1 MLWIGV
7 HLPALSLESFVATLA
22 PEPLA
27 EDQVVDDLDDVDL
40 VGPVALIERHRIV
53 AVNAAARDG
62 GVQVGQK
69 RATAL
74 ALAPHTRLG
83 EADPA
88 RDEAALMAVAHVLM
102 GFTPAVSLGGDHVVL
117 AEVQASLRYFGGLP
131 RLLQRLRAELAPLGH
146 ALRIACAPTAQ
157 GAQWMALV
165 SCPGNTWP
173 EDGSKQGERKAREA
187 HDPGGLAGLAQRRD
201 RPVSGRPEGVRPTR
215 FEKGMRSAPSA
226 RATDGSNPQATY
238 FRDTTLTRDEIEATL
253 ANSKTDWRARV
264 GAVPVT
270 RMAAAAP
277 HLGAL
282 ETLGLATAADLWK
295 QPRAG
300 LTRRFGGELLADI
313 DRALGE
319 RPDPRPFLQPAP
331 TFDSRLELFM
341 RADDSAAL
349 LTGAAVLLNRLTAWA
364 CAHHGLVGGFELRL
378 HHESRRKMRDD
389 PASRSTVLQI
399 GLGEPVAD
407 TAHLH
412 SLLRERLQRLPL
424 AASVIELSL
433 HCHSITPGAPPN
445 TELFPSAASVGEG
458 WQRLLERFEARLGA
472 HNIQRLQPVAD
483 HRPEHATAV
492 CQGGDALPA
501 RASAAGVPLNLAA
514 PAGPTSTAS
523 GDPAHW
529 PRLKRPVWL
538 LREPQPLRDEGGT
551 PLLSGKPLWLVAG
564 PERIESGWWDGGYAA
579 RDYFVAQDNEGA
591 LLWVYR
597 FRRAPE
603 VGEVGWFLQ
612 GRFG

>member
-1 MLWIGV
+1 VLWIGV

-22 PEPLA
+22 PELPPEA
-27 EDQVVDDLDDVDL
+27 PAVDDLDGVDL

-53 AVNAAARDG
+53 AANAAARDC

-74 ALAPHTRLG
+74 ALAPHARLG

-102 GFTPAVSLGGDHVVL
+102 GFTPAVSLAGDHVVL

-165 SCPGNTWP
+165 
-173 EDGSKQGERKAREA
+173 
-187 HDPGGLAGLAQRRD
+187 
-201 RPVSGRPEGVRPTR
+201 
-215 FEKGMRSAPSA
+215 
-226 RATDGSNPQATY
+226 
-238 FRDTTLTRDEIEATL
+238 RDEIETTL
-253 ANSKTDWRARV
+253 TNSKTDWRARV
-264 GAVPVT
+264 GAMPVA

-277 HLGAL
+277 HLAAL
-282 ETLGLATAADLWK
+282 ETLGLVTAADLWR

-319 RPDPRPFLQPAP
+319 RPDPRTALQPAP

-433 HCHSITPGAPPN
+433 HCDSITPGAPPN

-483 HRPEHATAV
+483 HRPELATAV

-501 RASAAGVPLNLAA
+501 RARAPGAPLNLAT
-514 PAGPTSTAS
+514 PAGPAATAS

-579 RDYFVAQDNEGA
+579 RDYFIAQDNEGA

>member
-22 PEPLA
+22 PESPPDEQL
-27 EDQVVDDLDDVDL
+27 VDKLDEIDP

-53 AVNAAARDG
+53 AVNAAAHDC
-62 GVQVGQK
+62 GVRVGQK

-83 EADPA
+83 EADPT
-88 RDEAALMAVAHVLM
+88 RDAAALMAVAHVLM
-102 GFTPAVSLGGDHVVL
+102 GFTPAVSLAGDHVVL

-131 RLLQRLRAELAPLGH
+131 RLLEGLRARLAPLGH
-146 ALRIACAPTAQ
+146 ALRLACAPTAQ

-165 SCPGNTWP
+165 
-173 EDGSKQGERKAREA
+173 
-187 HDPGGLAGLAQRRD
+187 GGA
-201 RPVSGRPEGVRPTR
+201 
-215 FEKGMRSAPSA
+215 APSA
-226 RATDGSNPQATY
+226 LPASPA
-238 FRDTTLTRDEIEATL
+238 
-253 ANSKTDWRARV
+253 DWRARV
-264 GAVPVT
+264 GTVPVT

-277 HLGAL
+277 HVAAL
-282 ETLGLATAADLWK
+282 EALGLGTAADLWK

-319 RPDPRPFLQPAP
+319 RADPRTALRPAP
-331 TFDSRLELFM
+331 SFDSRLELFM

-364 CAHHGLVGGFELRL
+364 TAHHGLVAGFELRL
-378 HHESRRKMRDD
+378 HHESRRKMLED
-389 PASRSTVLQI
+389 PASRTTVLAI

-433 HCHSITPGAPPN
+433 HCRSITPGAPPN
-445 TELFPSAASVGEG
+445 AELFPSAASVGEG

-483 HRPEHATAV
+483 HRPELATTV
-492 CQGGDALPA
+492 RQGGEGAPT
-501 RASAAGVPLNLAA
+501 RAHAGTPLNLAA
-514 PAGPTSTAS
+514 PAGPAATAS

-538 LREPQPLRDEGGT
+538 LREPQPLRDDGGT
-551 PLLSGKPLWLVAG
+551 PLLAGKPLWLVAG
-564 PERIESGWWDGGYAA
+564 PERIEAGWWDGGYAA
-579 RDYFVAQDNEGA
+579 RDYFIAQDNEGA

-603 VGEVGWFLQ
+603 LGEVGWYLQ

>member
-22 PEPLA
+22 PEPPPEEQL
-27 EDQVVDDLDDVDL
+27 VDDLDEIDP

-53 AVNAAARDG
+53 AVNAAAHADG
-62 GVQVGQK
+62 VRVGQK

-74 ALAPHTRLG
+74 ELAPHTRLG

-88 RDEAALMAVAHVLM
+88 RDAAALRAVAHVLM
-102 GFTPAVSLGGDHVVL
+102 GFTPAVSLAGDHVVV
-117 AEVQASLRYFGGLP
+117 AEVQASLRYFGGLA
-131 RLLQRLRAELAPLGH
+131 RLLEGLRARLAPLGH
-146 ALRIACAPTAQ
+146 ALRLACAPTAQ
-157 GAQWMALV
+157 GAQWMA
-165 SCPGNTWP
+165 
-173 EDGSKQGERKAREA
+173 QA
-187 HDPGGLAGLAQRRD
+187 GGPAA
-201 RPVSGRPEGVRPTR
+201 T
-215 FEKGMRSAPSA
+215 APPASPA
-226 RATDGSNPQATY
+226 
-238 FRDTTLTRDEIEATL
+238 
-253 ANSKTDWRARV
+253 DWCARV
-264 GAVPVT
+264 GAVPVG

-277 HLGAL
+277 HLAAL
-282 ETLGLATAADLWK
+282 EALGLATAADLWK

-300 LTRRFGGELLADI
+300 LARRFGGELLADI

-319 RPDPRPFLQPAP
+319 LADPRVALQPAP

-349 LTGAAVLLNRLTAWA
+349 LAGAAVLLNRLTAWA
-364 CAHHGLVGGFELRL
+364 TAHRGLVAGFELRL
-378 HHESRRKMRDD
+378 HHESRRKMLED
-389 PASRSTVLQI
+389 PAARTTVLAI

-412 SLLRERLQRLPL
+412 ALLRERLQRLPL
-424 AASVIELSL
+424 AASVIELGL
-433 HCHSITPGAPPN
+433 HCHAITPGAPPN
-445 TELFPSAASVGEG
+445 AELFPSAASVGEG
-458 WQRLLERFEARLGA
+458 WQRLLERLEARLGA

-483 HRPEHATAV
+483 HRPELATAV
-492 CQGGDALPA
+492 CQGGAGGPA
-501 RASAAGVPLNLAA
+501 RGAGAPLNLAT
-514 PAGPTSTAS
+514 PAGAAATAS

-551 PLLSGKPLWLVAG
+551 PLLSGQPLWLVAG
-564 PERIESGWWDGGYAA
+564 PERIEAGWWDGGYAA
-579 RDYFVAQDNEGA
+579 RDYFIAQDPAGA
-591 LLWVYR
+591 LLWIYR

-603 VGEVGWFLQ
+603 VGEVGWYLQ

>member
-7 HLPALSLESFVATLA
+7 HLPALSLESFIATLA
-22 PEPLA
+22 PELPA
-27 EDQVVDDLDDVDL
+27 DERCVDDLDEIDI
-40 VGPVALIERHRIV
+40 VGPVALLERHRIV
-53 AVNAAARDG
+53 AANVAAQEA
-62 GVQVGQK
+62 GVRVGQK

-88 RDEAALMAVAHVLM
+88 RDAAALMAVAHVLM
-102 GFTPAVSLGGDHVVL
+102 GFTPAVSFGGDHVVL

-146 ALRIACAPTAQ
+146 ALRLACAPTAQ
-157 GAQWMALV
+157 GAQWMAVL
-165 SCPGNTWP
+165 G
-173 EDGSKQGERKAREA
+173 DEA
-187 HDPGGLAGLAQRRD
+187 EPR
-201 RPVSGRPEGVRPTR
+201 
-215 FEKGMRSAPSA
+215 
-226 RATDGSNPQATY
+226 
-238 FRDTTLTRDEIEATL
+238 L
-253 ANSKTDWRARV
+253 ANTRAQWRARV
-264 GAVPVT
+264 GAVPVA

-277 HLGAL
+277 HLAAL
-282 ETLGLATAADLWK
+282 ESLGLATAAHLWK

-300 LTRRFGGELLADI
+300 LTRRFGAELLADI

-319 RPDPRPFLQPAP
+319 RPDPRPALQPAP

-349 LTGAAVLLNRLTAWA
+349 LAGAAVLLNRLTAWA
-364 CAHHGLVGGFELRL
+364 LAHHGLVGGFELRL
-378 HHESRRKMRDD
+378 HHESRLKMRDD
-389 PASRSTVLQI
+389 PASRTTVLPI
-399 GLGEPVAD
+399 GLGEPVSD

-412 SLLRERLQRLPL
+412 ALLRERLQRLPL

-445 TELFPSAASVGEG
+445 AELFPSAASVGEG

-483 HRPEHATAV
+483 HRPELATAV
-492 CQGGDALPA
+492 CPGGDA
-501 RASAAGVPLNLAA
+501 ASARTRARGAPLNLATPPG
-514 PAGPTSTAS
+514 PAVTAS
-523 GDPAHW
+523 GDPSHW

-538 LREPQPLRDEGGT
+538 LREPQPLRDDGGT
-551 PLLSGKPLWLVAG
+551 PLLSGRPLWLVAG
-564 PERIESGWWDGGYAA
+564 PERIEAGWWDGGYSA
-579 RDYFVAQDNEGA
+579 RDYFIAQDHEGA

-597 FRRAPE
+597 FRHAPE
-603 VGEVGWFLQ
+603 VAQAGWYLQ

>member
-1 MLWIGV
+1 MLWIGI
-7 HLPALSLESFVATLA
+7 HLPALSLESFIATLA
-22 PEPLA
+22 PEPPP
-27 EDQVVDDLDDVDL
+27 EQQVVDGLDEVDAL
-40 VGPVALIERHRIV
+40 GPVALIEHHRIV
-53 AVNAAARDG
+53 AANAAARDC
-62 GVQVGQK
+62 GVRPGQK

-74 ALAPHTRLG
+74 ALAPHARLG

-102 GFTPAVSLGGDHVVL
+102 GFTPAVSLAYDHVVL

-146 ALRIACAPTAQ
+146 ALRVACAPTAQ

-165 SCPGNTWP
+165 SDDAEAICTGN
-173 EDGSKQGERKAREA
+173 
-187 HDPGGLAGLAQRRD
+187 
-201 RPVSGRPEGVRPTR
+201 
-215 FEKGMRSAPSA
+215 
-226 RATDGSNPQATY
+226 
-238 FRDTTLTRDEIEATL
+238 
-253 ANSKTDWRARV
+253 KTGWRARV
-264 GAVPVT
+264 GAVPVA

-277 HLGAL
+277 HLPAL
-282 ETLGLATAADLWK
+282 EALGLATAADLWK

-300 LTRRFGGELLADI
+300 LTRRFGAGLLADI
-313 DRALGE
+313 DRALGDQ
-319 RPDPRPFLQPAP
+319 PDPRTALQPTP

-364 CAHHGLVGGFELRL
+364 TAHHGLVGGFELRL
-378 HHESRRKMRDD
+378 HHESRRKMLDD
-389 PASRSTVLQI
+389 PASRSTLLEI

-433 HCHSITPGAPPN
+433 HCGAITPGAPPN

-458 WQRLLERFEARLGA
+458 WHRLLERFEARLGA

-483 HRPEHATAV
+483 HRPELATAV
-492 CQGGDALPA
+492 CQGGDAPA
-501 RASAAGVPLNLAA
+501 RARAPGTPLNLAV
-514 PAGPTSTAS
+514 PAGPASTTS
-523 GDPAHW
+523 GDPSHW

-538 LREPQPLRDEGGT
+538 LREPQPLRDESGT

-564 PERIESGWWDGGYAA
+564 PERIEAGWWDGGYAA
-579 RDYFVAQDNEGA
+579 RDYFIAQDNEGA

-603 VGEVGWFLQ
+603 VGEVGWYLQ
-612 GRFG
+612 GKFG

>member
-7 HLPALSLESFVATLA
+7 HLPALSLESFIATLA
-22 PEPLA
+22 PEPL
-27 EDQVVDDLDDVDL
+27 EQGRIGDDLDEIDL

-53 AVNAAARDG
+53 AANAVAREC
-62 GVQVGQK
+62 GVRPGQK

-102 GFTPAVSLGGDHVVL
+102 GFTPAVSSACDHVVL

-131 RLLQRLRAELAPLGH
+131 QLLKRLRAGLAPLGH

-157 GAQWMALV
+157 GAQW
-165 SCPGNTWP
+165 
-173 EDGSKQGERKAREA
+173 
-187 HDPGGLAGLAQRRD
+187 LAMG
-201 RPVSGRPEGVRPTR
+201 
-215 FEKGMRSAPSA
+215 
-226 RATDGSNPQATY
+226 
-238 FRDTTLTRDEIEATL
+238 RDEAVPALPDTR
-253 ANSKTDWRARV
+253 ADWRARI
-264 GAVPVT
+264 GAVPVA

-277 HLGAL
+277 HLAAL
-282 ETLGLATAADLWK
+282 EALGLASAADLWK

-313 DRALGE
+313 DRALGDLA
-319 RPDPRPFLQPAP
+319 DPRTALQPAP

-364 CAHHGLVGGFELRL
+364 TAHHGLVAGFELRL
-378 HHESRRKMRDD
+378 HHESCRKMLED
-389 PASRSTVLQI
+389 PSSRTTPLVI
-399 GLGEPVAD
+399 GLGEPVSD

-433 HCHSITPGAPPN
+433 HCHAITPGAPPN
-445 TELFPSAASVGEG
+445 AELFPSAASVGEG
-458 WQRLLERFEARLGA
+458 WHRLLERFEARLGA

-483 HRPEHATAV
+483 HRPELATAV
-492 CQGGDALPA
+492 CQGGAASPA
-501 RASAAGVPLNLAA
+501 RAREGTPLNLAA
-514 PAGPTSTAS
+514 PAGPAAATS

-538 LREPQPLRDEGGT
+538 LREPQPLRDSGGT

-564 PERIESGWWDGGYAA
+564 PERIEAGWWDDGYAA
-579 RDYFVAQDNEGA
+579 RDYFIAQDHAGA

-597 FRRAPE
+597 FRHAPE
-603 VGEVGWFLQ
+603 VGQEGWYLH

>member
-1 MLWIGV
+1 M
-7 HLPALSLESFVATLA
+7 SLESFVATLA
-22 PEPLA
+22 PEPRP
-27 EDQVVDDLDDVDL
+27 EQQVVDDLDEADAI
-40 VGPVALIERHRIV
+40 GPVALIEHHRIV
-53 AVNAAARDG
+53 AANAAARDC
-62 GVQVGQK
+62 GVRPGQK

-74 ALAPHTRLG
+74 ALAPHARLG

-102 GFTPAVSLGGDHVVL
+102 GFTPVVSFGGDHVVL
-117 AEVQASLRYFGGLP
+117 AEVQASLRYFGGLT

-146 ALRIACAPTAQ
+146 ALRVACAPTAQ

-165 SCPGNTWP
+165 GDDAEAICTSN
-173 EDGSKQGERKAREA
+173 KA
-187 HDPGGLAGLAQRRD
+187 G
-201 RPVSGRPEGVRPTR
+201 
-215 FEKGMRSAPSA
+215 
-226 RATDGSNPQATY
+226 
-238 FRDTTLTRDEIEATL
+238 
-253 ANSKTDWRARV
+253 WRARV
-264 GAVPVT
+264 GAMPVA

-277 HLGAL
+277 HLAAL

-313 DRALGE
+313 DRALGDQ
-319 RPDPRPFLQPAP
+319 PDPRPLLQPAS

-364 CAHHGLVGGFELRL
+364 TAHHGLVGGFELRL
-378 HHESRRKMRDD
+378 HHESRRKMLDD
-389 PASRSTVLQI
+389 PASRSTLLEI

-433 HCHSITPGAPPN
+433 HCGAITPGAPPN

-458 WQRLLERFEARLGA
+458 WHRLLERFEARLGA

-483 HRPEHATAV
+483 HRPELATAV
-492 CQGGDALPA
+492 CQGGDASPA
-501 RASAAGVPLNLAA
+501 RARAPGTPLNLAA
-514 PAGPTSTAS
+514 PDGPSSTPS
-523 GDPAHW
+523 GDPSHW

-551 PLLSGKPLWLVAG
+551 PLLLEQALRARRRPGTHRGRLVG
-564 PERIESGWWDGGYAA
+564 RRLKVRR
-579 RDYFVAQDNEGA
+579 RDYFHRAGQRIRA

-597 FRRAPE
+597 YPGARRRC
-603 VGEVGWFLQ
+603 GEVGWHLQ
-612 GRFG
+612 GKFG

>member
-1 MLWIGV
+1 MLWIGI
-7 HLPALSLESFVATLA
+7 HLPALSLESFIATLA
-22 PEPLA
+22 PGPSA
-27 EDQVVDDLDDVDL
+27 DGQAVDDLDEIDL

-53 AVNAAARDG
+53 AANAAASDC
-62 GVQVGQK
+62 GVRPGQK

-88 RDEAALMAVAHVLM
+88 RDAAALMAVAHVAM
-102 GFTPAVSLGGDHVVL
+102 GFTPAVSFGGDHVVL
-117 AEVQASLRYFGGLP
+117 AEVQASLRYFGGLAQ
-131 RLLQRLRAELAPLGH
+131 LLERLRAELAPLGH
-146 ALRIACAPTAQ
+146 ALRLACAPTAQ
-157 GAQWMALV
+157 GAQWMAV
-165 SCPGNTWP
+165 GADDAASTPANT
-173 EDGSKQGERKAREA
+173 
-187 HDPGGLAGLAQRRD
+187 
-201 RPVSGRPEGVRPTR
+201 
-215 FEKGMRSAPSA
+215 
-226 RATDGSNPQATY
+226 RA
-238 FRDTTLTRDEIEATL
+238 
-253 ANSKTDWRARV
+253 DWRARV
-264 GAVPVT
+264 GAVPVA

-277 HLGAL
+277 HLAAL
-282 ETLGLATAADLWK
+282 EALGLATAADLWK

-300 LTRRFGGELLADI
+300 LTRRFGGDLLADI

-319 RPDPRPFLQPAP
+319 LADPRTALQPAP
-331 TFDSRLELFM
+331 VFDSRLELFM

-364 CAHHGLVGGFELRL
+364 AAHRGLVAGFELRL
-378 HHESRRKMRDD
+378 HHESRRKMLDD
-389 PASRSTVLQI
+389 PASRTTVLEI
-399 GLGEPVAD
+399 GLGEPVSD

-433 HCHSITPGAPPN
+433 HCHSIAPGAPPN
-445 TELFPSAASVGEG
+445 RELFPSAASVGEG

-483 HRPEHATAV
+483 HRPELATAV
-492 CQGGDALPA
+492 CQGGETALSRP
-501 RASAAGVPLNLAA
+501 RAAGTALILAA
-514 PAGPTSTAS
+514 PAGPTASAS

-529 PRLKRPVWL
+529 PRIKRPVWL
-538 LREPQPLRDEGGT
+538 LREPQPLRDEAGT
-551 PLLSGKPLWLVAG
+551 PLLSGRPLWLVAG
-564 PERIESGWWDGGYAA
+564 PERIEAGWWDGGYAA
-579 RDYFVAQDNEGA
+579 RDYFIAQDHSGA

-603 VGEVGWFLQ
+603 VGEVGWYLQ

>member
-22 PEPLA
+22 PELPPEA
-27 EDQVVDDLDDVDL
+27 PAADDLDGVDL

-53 AVNAAARDG
+53 AANAAARDC

-74 ALAPHTRLG
+74 ALAPHARLG

-102 GFTPAVSLGGDHVVL
+102 GFTPAVSLAGDHVVL

-165 SCPGNTWP
+165 
-173 EDGSKQGERKAREA
+173 
-187 HDPGGLAGLAQRRD
+187 
-201 RPVSGRPEGVRPTR
+201 
-215 FEKGMRSAPSA
+215 
-226 RATDGSNPQATY
+226 
-238 FRDTTLTRDEIEATL
+238 RDEIETTL
-253 ANSKTDWRARV
+253 TNSKTDWRARV
-264 GAVPVT
+264 GAMPVA

-277 HLGAL
+277 HLAAL

-300 LTRRFGGELLADI
+300 LTRRFGSELLADI

-319 RPDPRPFLQPAP
+319 RPDPRTALQPAP

-433 HCHSITPGAPPN
+433 HCHAITPGAPPN
-445 TELFPSAASVGEG
+445 IELFPSAANAGEG

-483 HRPEHATAV
+483 HRPELATAV

-501 RASAAGVPLNLAA
+501 RTRTQGAPLNLAL
-514 PAGPTSTAS
+514 PAGPAATAS

-529 PRLKRPVWL
+529 PRLRRPVWL
-538 LREPQPLRDEGGT
+538 LREPQPLRHEGGT
-551 PLLSGKPLWLVAG
+551 PLLAGKPLWLVAG

-579 RDYFVAQDNEGA
+579 RDYFVAQDDQGA

-603 VGEVGWFLQ
+603 VDEAGWFLQ

>member
-1 MLWIGV
+1 MLWIGI

-22 PEPLA
+22 PELPA
-27 EDQVVDDLDDVDL
+27 DAQVVDHLDEADP

-53 AVNAAARDG
+53 AVNAAARDC
-62 GVQVGQK
+62 GVRPGQK

-88 RDEAALMAVAHVLM
+88 RDAAALLAVAHVAM
-102 GFTPAVSLGGDHVVL
+102 GFTPAVSFGGDHVVL

-131 RLLQRLRAELAPLGH
+131 RLLQRLRAGLAPLGH

-157 GAQWMALV
+157 GAQWMAV
-165 SCPGNTWP
+165 
-173 EDGSKQGERKAREA
+173 
-187 HDPGGLAGLAQRRD
+187 GGDDA
-201 RPVSGRPEGVRPTR
+201 E
-215 FEKGMRSAPSA
+215 SA
-226 RATDGSNPQATY
+226 RA
-238 FRDTTLTRDEIEATL
+238 
-253 ANSKTDWRARV
+253 NSKADWRARV

-277 HLGAL
+277 HLAAL
-282 ETLGLATAADLWK
+282 EALGLSRAADLWK

-300 LTRRFGGELLADI
+300 LTRRFGGALLADI

-319 RPDPRPFLQPAP
+319 LADPRTSLQPTP

-364 CAHHGLVGGFELRL
+364 MAHRGLVAGFELRL
-378 HHESRRKMRDD
+378 HHESRRKMLED
-389 PASRSTVLQI
+389 PASRSTTLEI
-399 GLGEPVAD
+399 GLGEPVSD

-433 HCHSITPGAPPN
+433 HCHAITPGAPPN
-445 TELFPSAASVGEG
+445 AELFPSAASVGEG
-458 WQRLLERFEARLGA
+458 WHRLLERFEARLGA
-472 HNIQRLQPVAD
+472 HNIQRLQPLAD
-483 HRPEHATAV
+483 HRPELATRVGSGLA
-492 CQGGDALPA
+492 QATRDSTRGDVA
-501 RASAAGVPLNLAA
+501 RARPDPSRGLPLNLPT
-514 PAGPTSTAS
+514 PAGPAATAS

-538 LREPQPLRDEGGT
+538 LREPQPLREEGGT
-551 PLLSGKPLWLVAG
+551 PLLSGRPLWLVAG
-564 PERIESGWWDGGYAA
+564 PERIEAGWWDGGYAA
-579 RDYFVAQDNEGA
+579 RDYFIAQDNAGA

-603 VGEVGWFLQ
+603 LGEVGWYLQ

>member
-1 MLWIGV
+1 MLWIGI

-22 PEPLA
+22 PELPA
-27 EDQVVDDLDDVDL
+27 EEQADDDLEDL
-40 VGPVALIERHRIV
+40 EEPDRVGPVALIERHRIV
-53 AVNAAARDG
+53 AANAAAREC
-62 GVQVGQK
+62 GVRPGQK

-88 RDEAALMAVAHVLM
+88 RDAAALMAVAHVAM
-102 GFTPAVSLGGDHVVL
+102 GFTPAVSCGGDHVVL

-146 ALRIACAPTAQ
+146 ALRLACAPTAQ
-157 GAQWMALV
+157 GAQWMAV
-165 SCPGNTWP
+165 
-173 EDGSKQGERKAREA
+173 
-187 HDPGGLAGLAQRRD
+187 GGDDTASVPPHAQ
-201 RPVSGRPEGVRPTR
+201 V
-215 FEKGMRSAPSA
+215 
-226 RATDGSNPQATY
+226 
-238 FRDTTLTRDEIEATL
+238 
-253 ANSKTDWRARV
+253 DWRARV
-264 GAVPVT
+264 AAVPVT

-282 ETLGLATAADLWK
+282 EALGLACAADLWK

-313 DRALGE
+313 DRALGDLA
-319 RPDPRPFLQPAP
+319 DPRTALRPAP

-364 CAHHGLVGGFELRL
+364 TAHRGLVAGFELRL
-378 HHESRRKMRDD
+378 HHESRRKMLED
-389 PASRSTVLQI
+389 PASRTTVLEI

-433 HCHSITPGAPPN
+433 HCHAITPGAPPN

-483 HRPEHATAV
+483 HRPELATAV
-492 CQGGDALPA
+492 LEGGETSTTRARTQGA
-501 RASAAGVPLNLAA
+501 PLNLAA
-514 PAGPTSTAS
+514 PAGPAATAS

-529 PRLKRPVWL
+529 PRIKRPVWL

-564 PERIESGWWDGGYAA
+564 PERIEAGWWDGGYAA
-579 RDYFVAQDNEGA
+579 RDYFIAQDQEGA

-603 VGEVGWFLQ
+603 VGEVGWYLQ

>member
-1 MLWIGV
+1 MLWIGI
-7 HLPALSLESFVATLA
+7 HLPALSLESFIATLA
-22 PEPLA
+22 PEPPTD
-27 EDQVVDDLDDVDL
+27 ERVVDDLDEIDL

-53 AVNAAARDG
+53 AANAAAREC
-62 GVQVGQK
+62 GVRPGQK

-74 ALAPHTRLG
+74 ALAPHMRLG

-88 RDEAALMAVAHVLM
+88 RDDAALMAVAHVAM
-102 GFTPAVSLGGDHVVL
+102 GFTPAVSLAGDHVVL

-131 RLLQRLRAELAPLGH
+131 RLLERLRAELAPLGH
-146 ALRIACAPTAQ
+146 ALRVACAPTAQ
-157 GAQWMALV
+157 GAQWMAV
-165 SCPGNTWP
+165 GGDVGASTFANT
-173 EDGSKQGERKAREA
+173 R
-187 HDPGGLAGLAQRRD
+187 
-201 RPVSGRPEGVRPTR
+201 
-215 FEKGMRSAPSA
+215 
-226 RATDGSNPQATY
+226 
-238 FRDTTLTRDEIEATL
+238 
-253 ANSKTDWRARV
+253 TDWRGRV
-264 GAVPVT
+264 AAVPVT

-277 HLGAL
+277 HLPAL
-282 ETLGLATAADLWK
+282 EALGLATVADLWK

-313 DRALGE
+313 DRALGDLA
-319 RPDPRPFLQPAP
+319 DPRTALQPAP

-364 CAHHGLVGGFELRL
+364 TAHRGLVAGFELRL
-378 HHESRRKMRDD
+378 HHESCRKMLED
-389 PASRSTVLQI
+389 PSSRTTVLPI
-399 GLGEPVAD
+399 GLGEPVSD

-412 SLLRERLQRLPL
+412 ALLRERLQRLPL

-433 HCHSITPGAPPN
+433 HCHAITPGAPPN

-483 HRPEHATAV
+483 HRPECATSV
-492 CQGGDALPA
+492 RQGGEAASA
-501 RASAAGVPLNLAA
+501 RARTLGTPLNLAA
-514 PAGPTSTAS
+514 PAGPTATAS

-529 PRLKRPVWL
+529 PRIKRPVWL

-564 PERIESGWWDGGYAA
+564 PERIEAGWWDGGYAA
-579 RDYFVAQDNEGA
+579 RDYFIAQDNEGA

-603 VGEVGWFLQ
+603 VGEVGWYLQ

>member
-22 PEPLA
+22 PEPSP
-27 EDQVVDDLDDVDL
+27 EQQGDDDLDEADAL
-40 VGPVALIERHRIV
+40 GPVALIERHRIV
-53 AVNAAARDG
+53 AANAAARDC
-62 GVQVGQK
+62 GVRPGQK

-74 ALAPHTRLG
+74 ALAPHARLG

-102 GFTPAVSLGGDHVVL
+102 GFTPAVSLAYDHVVL

-146 ALRIACAPTAQ
+146 ALRVACAPTAQ

-165 SCPGNTWP
+165 SDDTEAICTGN
-173 EDGSKQGERKAREA
+173 KA
-187 HDPGGLAGLAQRRD
+187 G
-201 RPVSGRPEGVRPTR
+201 
-215 FEKGMRSAPSA
+215 
-226 RATDGSNPQATY
+226 
-238 FRDTTLTRDEIEATL
+238 
-253 ANSKTDWRARV
+253 WRARV
-264 GAVPVT
+264 GAVPVA

-277 HLGAL
+277 HLPAL
-282 ETLGLATAADLWK
+282 EALGLATAADLWK

-313 DRALGE
+313 DRALGDQ
-319 RPDPRPFLQPAP
+319 PDPRPLLQPAP

-364 CAHHGLVGGFELRL
+364 TAHHGLVGGFELRL
-378 HHESRRKMRDD
+378 HHESRRKMLDD
-389 PASRSTVLQI
+389 PASRSTVLEI

-412 SLLRERLQRLPL
+412 SLLRERLQRLSL

-433 HCHSITPGAPPN
+433 HCGAITPGAPPN

-458 WQRLLERFEARLGA
+458 WHRLLERFEARLGA

-483 HRPEHATAV
+483 HRPELATAV
-492 CQGGDALPA
+492 CQGGDAIPA
-501 RASAAGVPLNLAA
+501 RARAPGTPLNLAA
-514 PAGPTSTAS
+514 PAGPASTTS
-523 GDPAHW
+523 GDPSHW

-564 PERIESGWWDGGYAA
+564 PERIEAGWWDGGYAA
-579 RDYFVAQDNEGA
+579 RDYFIAQDNEGA

-603 VGEVGWFLQ
+603 VGEVGWYLQ
-612 GRFG
+612 GKFG

>member
-22 PEPLA
+22 PQLPA
-27 EDQVVDDLDDVDL
+27 DAPVVDGAAAAHP

-74 ALAPHTRLG
+74 ALAPQTRLG
-83 EADPA
+83 EADPG

-102 GFTPAVSLGGDHVVL
+102 GFTPAVSIAGDHVVL

-131 RLLQRLRAELAPLGH
+131 RLLHRLRAQLAPLGH
-146 ALRIACAPTAQ
+146 ALQIACAPTPQ
-157 GAQWMALV
+157 GAQWMAL
-165 SCPGNTWP
+165 
-173 EDGSKQGERKAREA
+173 
-187 HDPGGLAGLAQRRD
+187 L
-201 RPVSGRPEGVRPTR
+201 
-215 FEKGMRSAPSA
+215 
-226 RATDGSNPQATY
+226 
-238 FRDTTLTRDEIEATL
+238 RDEIETTL
-253 ANSKTDWRARV
+253 ANSRTDWRARV
-264 GAVPVT
+264 GAVPVD

-277 HLGAL
+277 HLAAL
-282 ETLGLATAADLWK
+282 ETLGLATAADLWR

-300 LTRRFGGELLADI
+300 LTRRFGSELLADI

-319 RPDPRPFLQPAP
+319 RPDPRTALQPAP

-364 CAHHGLVGGFELRL
+364 CAHHGLVGGFELWL

-412 SLLRERLQRLPL
+412 ALLRERLQRLPL

-433 HCHSITPGAPPN
+433 HCHAITPGAPPN
-445 TELFPSAASVGEG
+445 TELFPSAASAGEG

-483 HRPEHATAV
+483 HRPELATAV
-492 CQGGDALPA
+492 RQGGDALPVRA
-501 RASAAGVPLNLAA
+501 RTQGAPLNLAP
-514 PAGPTSTAS
+514 PAGPSATAS

-538 LREPQPLRDEGGT
+538 LREPQPLRHEGGT
-551 PLLSGKPLWLVAG
+551 PLLGGKPLWLVAG

-579 RDYFVAQDNEGA
+579 RDYFVAQDDEGA

-603 VGEVGWFLQ
+603 VDQAGWFLQ

>member
-1 MLWIGV
+1 MLWIGI
-7 HLPALSLESFVATLA
+7 HLPALSLESFIATLA
-22 PEPLA
+22 PP
-27 EDQVVDDLDDVDL
+27 DDDLADI
-40 VGPVALIERHRIV
+40 GAVALIAHHRVV
-53 AVNAAARDG
+53 AANAAAREC
-62 GVQVGQK
+62 GVRPGQK

-74 ALAPHTRLG
+74 ALAPQARLG

-88 RDEAALMAVAHVLM
+88 RDDAALMAVAHVAL
-102 GFTPAVSLGGDHVVL
+102 GFTPAVSFGGDHVVL

-146 ALRIACAPTAQ
+146 ALRLACAPTAQ
-157 GAQWMALV
+157 GAQWMAV
-165 SCPGNTWP
+165 G
-173 EDGSKQGERKAREA
+173 
-187 HDPGGLAGLAQRRD
+187 HDDADAAPTN
-201 RPVSGRPEGVRPTR
+201 GRP
-215 FEKGMRSAPSA
+215 
-226 RATDGSNPQATY
+226 
-238 FRDTTLTRDEIEATL
+238 
-253 ANSKTDWRARV
+253 DWRARV
-264 GAVPVT
+264 GAMPVA
-270 RMAAAAP
+270 RMAAAVP
-277 HLGAL
+277 HLAAL
-282 ETLGLATAADLWK
+282 ESLGLATAAHLWK

-300 LTRRFGGELLADI
+300 LTRRFGGALLADI
-313 DRALGE
+313 DRALGDLA
-319 RPDPRPFLQPAP
+319 DPRPALQPAP

-364 CAHHGLVGGFELRL
+364 TAHHGLVAGFELRL
-378 HHESRRKMRDD
+378 HHESCRKMLED
-389 PASRSTVLQI
+389 PSSRTSKLEI
-399 GLGEPVAD
+399 GLGEPVSD

-412 SLLRERLQRLPL
+412 SLLRERLQRFPL

-433 HCHSITPGAPPN
+433 HCHAITPGAPPN

-458 WQRLLERFEARLGA
+458 WHRLLERFEARLGP

-483 HRPEHATAV
+483 HRPELATTV
-492 CQGGDALPA
+492 HQGGEDSSA
-501 RASAAGVPLNLAA
+501 RSRTQGAPLNLAA
-514 PAGPTSTAS
+514 PAGPTATAS

-564 PERIESGWWDGGYAA
+564 PERIEAGWWDGGYAA
-579 RDYFVAQDNEGA
+579 RDYFIAQDNDGA

-603 VGEVGWFLQ
+603 VGEVGWYLQ

>member
-22 PEPLA
+22 PEPPPEQPA
-27 EDQVVDDLDDVDL
+27 VDEVDEVDAL
-40 VGPVALIERHRIV
+40 GPVALIERHRIV
-53 AVNAAARDG
+53 AANAAARDC
-62 GVQVGQK
+62 GVRPGQK

-74 ALAPHTRLG
+74 ALAPHARLG

-102 GFTPAVSLGGDHVVL
+102 GFTPVVSFGGDHVVL
-117 AEVQASLRYFGGLP
+117 AEVRASLRYFGGLP
-131 RLLQRLRAELAPLGH
+131 RLLKRLRAELALLGH
-146 ALRIACAPTAQ
+146 ALRVACAPTAQ
-157 GAQWMALV
+157 GAQWMALA
-165 SCPGNTWP
+165 SDEAEPA
-173 EDGSKQGERKAREA
+173 GSWDKA
-187 HDPGGLAGLAQRRD
+187 G
-201 RPVSGRPEGVRPTR
+201 
-215 FEKGMRSAPSA
+215 
-226 RATDGSNPQATY
+226 
-238 FRDTTLTRDEIEATL
+238 
-253 ANSKTDWRARV
+253 WRVRV
-264 GAVPVT
+264 GAVPVAV
-270 RMAAAAP
+270 MAAAAP
-277 HLGAL
+277 HLPVL
-282 ETLGLATAADLWK
+282 ESLGLATAAHLWK
-295 QPRAG
+295 QPRSG
-300 LTRRFGGELLADI
+300 LTRRFGAELLADI
-313 DRALGE
+313 DRALGDQ
-319 RPDPRPFLQPAP
+319 PDPRTALQPAP

-364 CAHHGLVGGFELRL
+364 TAHHGLVGGFELQL
-378 HHESRRKMRDD
+378 HHESRRKMIDD
-389 PASRSTVLQI
+389 PAARSTVLEI

-433 HCHSITPGAPPN
+433 HCRSIAPGAPPN

-458 WQRLLERFEARLGA
+458 WHRLLERFEARLGA

-483 HRPEHATAV
+483 HRPELATAV
-492 CQGGDALPA
+492 CQGGDAVTA
-501 RASAAGVPLNLAA
+501 RARAPGTPLNLA
-514 PAGPTSTAS
+514 GPTGPESATS
-523 GDPAHW
+523 GDPSHW

-551 PLLSGKPLWLVAG
+551 PWLSGKPLWLVAG

-579 RDYFVAQDNEGA
+579 RDYFIAQDNDGA

-597 FRRAPE
+597 FRHAPE
-603 VGEVGWFLQ
+603 AGEVGWYLQ
-612 GRFG
+612 GKFG

>member
-1 MLWIGV
+1 
-7 HLPALSLESFVATLA
+7 
-22 PEPLA
+22 
-27 EDQVVDDLDDVDL
+27 
-40 VGPVALIERHRIV
+40 
-53 AVNAAARDG
+53 
-62 GVQVGQK
+62 
-69 RATAL
+69 
-74 ALAPHTRLG
+74 
-83 EADPA
+83 
-88 RDEAALMAVAHVLM
+88 
-102 GFTPAVSLGGDHVVL
+102 VVL

-131 RLLQRLRAELAPLGH
+131 RLLQRLRTELAPLGH
-146 ALRIACAPTAQ
+146 ALRLACAPTAQ
-157 GAQWMALV
+157 GAQWLAV
-165 SCPGNTWP
+165 GN
-173 EDGSKQGERKAREA
+173 E
-187 HDPGGLAGLAQRRD
+187 
-201 RPVSGRPEGVRPTR
+201 
-215 FEKGMRSAPSA
+215 
-226 RATDGSNPQATY
+226 
-238 FRDTTLTRDEIEATL
+238 DTTHALPNTQA
-253 ANSKTDWRARV
+253 DWRARI
-264 GAVPVT
+264 GAVPVA

-277 HLGAL
+277 HLAAL
-282 ETLGLATAADLWK
+282 EALGLASAADLWK

-313 DRALGE
+313 ARALGDLA
-319 RPDPRPFLQPAP
+319 DPRTALQPAP

-364 CAHHGLVGGFELRL
+364 TAHRGLVAGFELRL
-378 HHESRRKMRDD
+378 HHESCRKMLED
-389 PASRSTVLQI
+389 PSSRTSKLEI
-399 GLGEPVAD
+399 GLGEPVSD

-412 SLLRERLQRLPL
+412 SLLRERLQRFPL

-433 HCHSITPGAPPN
+433 HCHAITPGAPPN

-458 WQRLLERFEARLGA
+458 WHRLLERFEARLGP

-483 HRPEHATAV
+483 HRPELATTV
-492 CQGGDALPA
+492 RQGGEDSSA
-501 RASAAGVPLNLAA
+501 RSRTQGAPLNLAA
-514 PAGPTSTAS
+514 PAGPTATAS

-564 PERIESGWWDGGYAA
+564 PERIEAGWWDGGYAA
-579 RDYFVAQDNEGA
+579 RDYFIAQDSEGA

-603 VGEVGWFLQ
+603 VGEVGWYLQ

>member
-1 MLWIGV
+1 MLWIGI
-7 HLPALSLESFVATLA
+7 HLPALSLESFIATLA
-22 PEPLA
+22 PELPD
-27 EDQVVDDLDDVDL
+27 EERVVDDLDEIDL

-53 AVNAAARDG
+53 AANAAAREC
-62 GVQVGQK
+62 GVRPGQK

-88 RDEAALMAVAHVLM
+88 RDDAALMAVAHVAM
-102 GFTPAVSLGGDHVVL
+102 GFTPAVSVGGDHVVL
-117 AEVQASLRYFGGLP
+117 AELQASLRYFGGLP

-146 ALRIACAPTAQ
+146 TLRVACAPTAQ
-157 GAQWMALV
+157 GAQWMAL
-165 SCPGNTWP
+165 
-173 EDGSKQGERKAREA
+173 
-187 HDPGGLAGLAQRRD
+187 GGDA
-201 RPVSGRPEGVRPTR
+201 V
-215 FEKGMRSAPSA
+215 AP
-226 RATDGSNPQATY
+226 
-238 FRDTTLTRDEIEATL
+238 TL
-253 ANSKTDWRARV
+253 ANTKADWRMRV
-264 GAVPVT
+264 AAVPVT

-277 HLGAL
+277 HLPAL
-282 ETLGLATAADLWK
+282 EALGLATAADLWK

-313 DRALGE
+313 DRALGDLA
-319 RPDPRPFLQPAP
+319 DPRTALQPAP

-364 CAHHGLVGGFELRL
+364 TAHRGLVAGFELRL
-378 HHESRRKMRDD
+378 HHESCRKMLED
-389 PASRSTVLQI
+389 PSSRTTVLPI
-399 GLGEPVAD
+399 GLGEPVSD

-412 SLLRERLQRLPL
+412 ALLRERLQRLPL

-433 HCHSITPGAPPN
+433 HCHAITPGAPPN

-483 HRPEHATAV
+483 HRPECATGVRRGAE
-492 CQGGDALPA
+492 AASA
-501 RASAAGVPLNLAA
+501 RARTQGTPLNLAA
-514 PAGPTSTAS
+514 PAGPLATAS

-529 PRLKRPVWL
+529 PRIKRPVWL

-564 PERIESGWWDGGYAA
+564 PERIEAGWWDGGYTA
-579 RDYFVAQDNEGA
+579 RDYFIAQDNEGA

-603 VGEVGWFLQ
+603 VGEAGWYLQ

>member
-22 PEPLA
+22 PERPTEA
-27 EDQVVDDLDDVDL
+27 PIVGDLDDVDPVDL
-40 VGPVALIERHRIV
+40 VGPVALIEHHRIV
-53 AVNAAARDG
+53 AANAAAREG
-62 GVQVGQK
+62 GVKVGQK

-74 ALAPHTRLG
+74 ALAPQTRLG

-102 GFTPAVSLGGDHVVL
+102 GFTPAVSFGGDHVVL

-131 RLLQRLRAELAPLGH
+131 RLLQRLRAELVPLGH
-146 ALRIACAPTAQ
+146 ALRVACAPTAQ

-165 SCPGNTWP
+165 RDEP
-173 EDGSKQGERKAREA
+173 ETTPVGSK
-187 HDPGGLAGLAQRRD
+187 AG
-201 RPVSGRPEGVRPTR
+201 
-215 FEKGMRSAPSA
+215 
-226 RATDGSNPQATY
+226 
-238 FRDTTLTRDEIEATL
+238 
-253 ANSKTDWRARV
+253 WHARV
-264 GAVPVT
+264 GAVPVA

-277 HLGAL
+277 HLAAL
-282 ETLGLATAADLWK
+282 EALGLATAADLWK

-319 RPDPRPFLQPAP
+319 CPDPRTALQPSP

-364 CAHHGLVGGFELRL
+364 TAHHGLVAGFELRL
-378 HHESRRKMRDD
+378 HHESLRKMRDD
-389 PASRSTVLQI
+389 PASRSTMLEI

-433 HCHSITPGAPPN
+433 HCRSITPGAPRN
-445 TELFPSAASVGEG
+445 TELFPSAASAGEG
-458 WQRLLERFEARLGA
+458 WQRLLERFEARLGT

-483 HRPEHATAV
+483 HRPELATAV
-492 CQGGDALPA
+492 RQGGEPLPA
-501 RASAAGVPLNLAA
+501 RTRAPGAPLNLPT
-514 PAGPTSTAS
+514 PAGPASTAS

-564 PERIESGWWDGGYAA
+564 PERIESGWWDGAYAA
-579 RDYFVAQDNEGA
+579 RDYFIAQDHEGA
-591 LLWVYR
+591 LLWIYR

-603 VGEVGWFLQ
+603 VGEVWWYLQ

>member
-1 MLWIGV
+1 MLWIGI

-22 PEPLA
+22 PEPSL
-27 EDQVVDDLDDVDL
+27 EEPGVDELDAIDP
-40 VGPVALIERHRIV
+40 VGPVALVERHRVV
-53 AVNAAARDG
+53 AANAAARDC
-62 GVQVGQK
+62 GVRPGQK

-74 ALAPHTRLG
+74 ALAPHARLG

-88 RDEAALMAVAHVLM
+88 RDAAALMAVAHVAM
-102 GFTPAVSLGGDHVVL
+102 GFTPAVSFGSDHVVL

-131 RLLQRLRAELAPLGH
+131 RLLARLRAELAPLGH
-146 ALRIACAPTAQ
+146 ALRVACAPTAQ
-157 GAQWMALV
+157 GAQWMAV
-165 SCPGNTWP
+165 G
-173 EDGSKQGERKAREA
+173 GEAEPVLACTKAA
-187 HDPGGLAGLAQRRD
+187 
-201 RPVSGRPEGVRPTR
+201 
-215 FEKGMRSAPSA
+215 
-226 RATDGSNPQATY
+226 
-238 FRDTTLTRDEIEATL
+238 
-253 ANSKTDWRARV
+253 WRARV

-277 HLGAL
+277 HLAAL
-282 ETLGLATAADLWK
+282 EALGLATAAHLWK

-300 LTRRFGGELLADI
+300 LVRRFGAELLADI

-319 RPDPRPFLQPAP
+319 LADPRTALQPEP
-331 TFDSRLELFM
+331 RFDSRLELFM

-364 CAHHGLVGGFELRL
+364 MAHHGLVAGFELRL
-378 HHESRRKMRDD
+378 HHESRRKMLID
-389 PASRSTVLQI
+389 PASRTTVLEI
-399 GLGEPVAD
+399 GLGEPVSD

-433 HCHSITPGAPPN
+433 HCHAITPGAPPN

-458 WQRLLERFEARLGA
+458 WHRLLERFEARLGA

-483 HRPEHATAV
+483 HRPELATRV
-492 CQGGDALPA
+492 REGGQASPA
-501 RASAAGVPLNLAA
+501 HGRAHGVPLNLAT
-514 PAGPTSTAS
+514 PSGPSSTAS

-538 LREPQPLRDEGGT
+538 LREPQPLREEGGT
-551 PLLSGKPLWLVAG
+551 PLLSGRPLWLVAG

-579 RDYFVAQDNEGA
+579 RDYFIAQDNAGA

-603 VGEVGWFLQ
+603 AGEVGWYLQ

>member
-22 PEPLA
+22 PELPA
-27 EDQVVDDLDDVDL
+27 DAQVADDPDGIDL
-40 VGPVALIERHRIV
+40 MGAVALLERHRIV
-53 AVNAAARDG
+53 AANAAARDC
-62 GVQVGQK
+62 GVKVGQK

-83 EADPA
+83 EADPG

-102 GFTPAVSLGGDHVVL
+102 GFTPAVSVGGDHVVL

-131 RLLQRLRAELAPLGH
+131 RLLQRLRAALAPLGH
-146 ALRIACAPTAQ
+146 ALRVACAPTAQ

-165 SCPGNTWP
+165 
-173 EDGSKQGERKAREA
+173 
-187 HDPGGLAGLAQRRD
+187 
-201 RPVSGRPEGVRPTR
+201 
-215 FEKGMRSAPSA
+215 
-226 RATDGSNPQATY
+226 
-238 FRDTTLTRDEIEATL
+238 RDEIEPTL
-253 ANSKTDWRARV
+253 ASSKAEWRARV

-277 HLGAL
+277 HLAAL
-282 ETLGLATAADLWK
+282 EALGLATAADLWK

-319 RPDPRPFLQPAP
+319 RPDPRTALQPAP
-331 TFDSRLELFM
+331 SFDSRLELFM

-364 CAHHGLVGGFELRL
+364 TAHHGLVGGFELRL
-378 HHESRRKMRDD
+378 HHESRRKMLDD
-389 PASRSTVLQI
+389 PASRISVLEI

-433 HCHSITPGAPPN
+433 HCASITPGAPPN

-483 HRPEHATAV
+483 HRPELATAV
-492 CQGGDALPA
+492 RAGGDALPA
-501 RASAAGVPLNLAA
+501 CARTSGAPLNLPA
-514 PAGPTSTAS
+514 PASPTSAAS

-551 PLLSGKPLWLVAG
+551 PYFSGKPLWLVGG

-579 RDYFVAQDNEGA
+579 RDYFIAQDQEGA

-603 VGEVGWFLQ
+603 VGEVGWYLQ